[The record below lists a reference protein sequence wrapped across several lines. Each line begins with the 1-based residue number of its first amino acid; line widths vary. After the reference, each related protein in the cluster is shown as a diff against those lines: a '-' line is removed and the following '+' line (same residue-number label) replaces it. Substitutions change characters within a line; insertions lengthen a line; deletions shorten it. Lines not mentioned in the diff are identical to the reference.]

1 MCCEYHILTGPDF
14 NQEMEVLSIVS
25 LTDTTVRASSAR
37 TPAHSQLG
45 RFRQDIKVHI
55 LFLLVS
61 NRSSWTTV
69 QCTDYIT
76 LKICVCEIILET
88 YLFLFISTVF

>member
-1 MCCEYHILTGPDF
+1 
-14 NQEMEVLSIVS
+14 MEVLSIVS
-25 LTDTTVRASSAR
+25 LTDTAVRAPSGR

-55 LFLLVS
+55 LFVLVF
-61 NRSSWTTV
+61 NGSSWTTV

-76 LKICVCEIILET
+76 FVICTDVKIILLT
-88 YLFLFISTVF
+88 CIYFYLSGLCF